1 MTFRLRL
8 SRPRRLALAFAACL
22 AAFATLPTAAQL
34 PAPDALGSRLPSL
47 RIEVRDAAGL
57 RLAATEGSGDSKTEL
72 TFDRAYQPGD
82 RILINGPQRI
92 AAQLDAELPECEL
105 YLTAQ
110 QAFSFAVPLGR
121 AATEDAS
128 AYAPSAFTGSSHRIT
143 VRSISSL
150 AGYRN
155 LALNPCDQQLDPPSE
170 SPAAAQ
176 VFPHATSNSAFKN
189 WPGFRERNA
198 IDGAAE
204 NGHHGVWPY
213 QSWGPDQRAW
223 GPDQRADLW
232 WRVDF
237 GRAVSVDK
245 IRLMIRADFPHD
257 SYWQSAL
264 VEFSDGSSL
273 PVRILPTADFQEFS
287 FRARSIAWIRL
298 TRLVAAD
305 PGKWCSLVE
314 FQAWGRD
321 LP

>member
-1 MTFRLRL
+1 M
-8 SRPRRLALAFAACL
+8 
-22 AAFATLPTAAQL
+22 
-34 PAPDALGSRLPSL
+34 PAL

-57 RLAATEGSGDSKTEL
+57 RLAATDGSGDSRTEL
-72 TFDRAYQPGD
+72 TFDRVYRPGD
-82 RILINGPQRI
+82 RILISGPQRI
-92 AAQLDAELPECEL
+92 AAQLDAELPACEL
-105 YLTAQ
+105 YLNAPRT
-110 QAFSFAVPLGR
+110 FTFAVPLGR
-121 AATEDAS
+121 SETEDAS
-128 AYAPSAFTGSSHRIT
+128 AYAPLAFTGSSHRIT
-143 VRSISSL
+143 VHSISSL

-155 LALNPCDQQLDPPSE
+155 LALNPCDQQLGPPSE
-170 SPAAAQ
+170 SPAPAR
-176 VFPHATSNSAFKN
+176 VFPHATSNSVFKN

-198 IDGAAE
+198 IDGAAQ

-213 QSWGPDQRAW
+213 QSW

-273 PVRILPTADFQEFS
+273 PFHILPTADFQEFS
-287 FRARSIAWIRL
+287 FPARSITWIRL
-298 TRLVAAD
+298 TRLVPAD

-314 FQAWGRD
+314 FEAWGRD